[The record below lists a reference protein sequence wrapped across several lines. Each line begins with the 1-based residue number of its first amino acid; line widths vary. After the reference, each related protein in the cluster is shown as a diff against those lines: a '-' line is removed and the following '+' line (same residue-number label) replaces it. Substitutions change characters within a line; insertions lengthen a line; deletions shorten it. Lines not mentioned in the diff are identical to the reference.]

1 MRRYDGSLKSVK
13 SRSPSWPSLAVPATA
28 ENGIEKVRGSTP
40 LISTI
45 RFRVQ
50 NKGFPR
56 FLLCAAARPDR
67 GVKGVLIHFNTLR
80 RVQCPSGR
88 KVCAHGK
95 TEANGVDMGQPR
107 PLVLL
112 GATPRRKEAAER
124 PAQGSR
130 RETYV
135 ADGSPTQ
142 DGGTGRS
149 PVLGGTYAPD
159 TPTRSG
165 GRVRL

>member
-1 MRRYDGSLKSVK
+1 MIYYAPFPPHGDIAQLVERL
-13 SRSPSWPSLAVPATA
+13 
-28 ENGIEKVRGSTP
+28 NGIEKVRGSTP

-56 FLLCAAARPDR
+56 FLLCAAVRPDR

-95 TEANGVDMGQPR
+95 TEANGVGVGQPR

-112 GATPRRKEAAER
+112 CSTPRRKEAAER
-124 PAQGSR
+124 AAPRPGRKVYPAGRPPAQDGNVAPR
-130 RETYV
+130 RRRKSEKVNQATC
-135 ADGSPTQ
+135 SQ
-142 DGGTGRS
+142 IRNMI
-149 PVLGGTYAPD
+149 
-159 TPTRSG
+159 
-165 GRVRL
+165 